1 MARIERDAL
10 GEVQVPDDALWGAHA
25 QRSHQNFPIS
35 GRLPR
40 PAFLAAGAQVKRAAA
55 IAHRRTGRLQPEIA
69 DAIVWAAD
77 ELIAGRHL
85 DQFIVDVY
93 QAGAGTS
100 FHMNLNEVLAN
111 LAGMRLGGSPGDHR
125 VSAHDHVNMGQSTND
140 IFPTVMRVASA
151 VLWRTTRAQALSLA
165 ERFEELARRTD
176 DVLKTGR
183 THLQDAVPIRYGQEF
198 SGYAAAIA
206 QAVAQADHAASYL
219 YELNLGATANGT
231 GLNAEPGYPE
241 AAAEELS
248 RALGLPFRPPG
259 NRFRLTQSLGD
270 FVFFASGL
278 EVLAI
283 ELSRIASDLRLL
295 SSGPHAG
302 VGELQLPAVQ
312 PGSSI
317 MPGKVNPSI
326 PEMVNMVALDVIGAR
341 ATIATAA
348 QYGQLE
354 LNVMMPVVADRLVES
369 LVILGNACEAFDR
382 RCVSGI
388 AVDAERSRRLL
399 EGSGALAT
407 AVAPH
412 VGYAKAA
419 ELQQE
424 ANRTGR
430 SVRDLVVEQG
440 LLTPE
445 LADRVLDLRS
455 MTEPGVA
462 G

>member
-1 MARIERDAL
+1 MPRMERDAL
-10 GEVQVPDDALWGAHA
+10 GEVAIPDGALWGAHA
-25 QRSHQNFPIS
+25 QRSHENFPIS

-40 PAFLAAGAQVKRAAA
+40 PEFLAAGAHVKRAAA
-55 IAHRRTGRLQPEIA
+55 IAHGRTGRLDPQVVA
-69 DAIVWAAD
+69 AIVWAAD
-77 ELIAGRHL
+77 EVIAGRYR

-100 FHMNLNEVLAN
+100 YNMNMNEVLAN
-111 LAGMRLGGSPGDHR
+111 LAGMRLGGQLGDHR

-140 IFPTVMRVASA
+140 IFPTVMRVAA
-151 VLWRTTRAQALSLA
+151 AWLWRKTRAQALALA
-165 ERFEELARRTD
+165 DGFWDLSRRTD
-176 DVLKTGR
+176 GLLKTGR

-198 SGYAAAIA
+198 SGYADAIR
-206 QAVAQADHAASYL
+206 QAVEQTDAAVQYI
-219 YELNLGATANGT
+219 YELNIGATANGT

-241 AAAEELS
+241 AAAEELEKQFS
-248 RALGLPFRPPG
+248 LPFRPPH

-270 FVFFASGL
+270 FVFFSSGL
-278 EVLAI
+278 QVLAI

-302 VGELQLPAVQ
+302 IGEIQLPAVQ

-326 PEMVNMVALDVIGAR
+326 PEMVNMVALDVIGAHV
-341 ATIATAA
+341 TIATAA

-369 LVILGNACEAFDR
+369 LIILGSACETFQS

-388 AVDAERSRRLL
+388 VVDAERSLHLL
-399 EGSGALAT
+399 AGSGALAT
-407 AVAPH
+407 AVAPY

-419 ELQQE
+419 ELQKE

-440 LLTPE
+440 LLPADQ
-445 LADRVLDLRS
+445 ADRLLDLRT

-462 G
+462 D